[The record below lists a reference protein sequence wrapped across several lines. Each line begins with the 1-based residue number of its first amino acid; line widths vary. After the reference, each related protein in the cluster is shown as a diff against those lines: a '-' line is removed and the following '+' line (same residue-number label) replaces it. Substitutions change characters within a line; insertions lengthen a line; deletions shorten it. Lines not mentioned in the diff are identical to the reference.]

1 VRGRDAGDPDG
12 VVVSE
17 AFAAARELLQQA
29 EADAARIRADADRYL
44 RQREQEAELIVA
56 KARRVLTMAEDRA
69 VVISTAGPVAPPE
82 PARIV
87 LDVDAPA
94 PALDLDPTADGAPA
108 GAGRSGLDSIVAS
121 SVSRAIHR
129 ALATDG

>member
-17 AFAAARELLQQA
+17 TFAAARALLQQA
-29 EADAARIRADADRYL
+29 EAEAARIRLDADRYL

-56 KARRVLTMAEDRA
+56 KARRVLTMAEERA
-69 VVISTAGPVAPPE
+69 ITISTAGPVAAPE
-82 PARIV
+82 PVVV
-87 LDVDAPA
+87 LDVDAP
-94 PALDLDPTADGAPA
+94 D
-108 GAGRSGLDSIVAS
+108 RSGLDSIVAS